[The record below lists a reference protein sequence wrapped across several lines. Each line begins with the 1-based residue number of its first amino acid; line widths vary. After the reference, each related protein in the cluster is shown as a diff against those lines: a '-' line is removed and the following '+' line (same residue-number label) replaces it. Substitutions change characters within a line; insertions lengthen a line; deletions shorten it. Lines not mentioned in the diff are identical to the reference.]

1 MIEHIHQ
8 PPGTEVR
15 SIGGHYTI
23 IDEGRMN
30 HRGKILLYVV
40 GVAVVDSS
48 CCGTGGCR
56 FVHIPGY
63 VTAWHDTIRPDG
75 LPVSTVEPVAG
86 KKDRKIIKALLEQ
99 QFSHSQV
106 SFLEA

>member
-15 SIGGHYTI
+15 CIGGHYTI
-23 IDEGRMN
+23 IEEGRLN
-30 HRGKILLYVV
+30 HRGRTLLYWV

-56 FVHIPGY
+56 FVHVPGY
-63 VTAWHDTIRPDG
+63 VTAWRNRIRPDG
-75 LPVSTVEPVAG
+75 IAVSAVEPIADR
-86 KKDRKIIKALLEQ
+86 KDRKIIKALLDR
-99 QFSHSQV
+99 QFPHSQV
-106 SFLEA
+106 SFSED